1 MALLV
6 LRRFVLLQLDLKKTE
21 VQKNIILICKDI
33 VLCTVLFDTD
43 CGAILY
49 NHIVLVAKCN
59 IGSDILLIHLFPF
72 GCVIVRRGIFFLI
85 NNYLYKSLPPL
96 KYSEQ
101 KKPIKVGKCP
111 LPTSSCLHSYFDH
124 LISSFRIIFAKTI
137 LSPMHTMGISSLNK
151 EKKRSHL

>member
-1 MALLV
+1 M
-6 LRRFVLLQLDLKKTE
+6 
-21 VQKNIILICKDI
+21 ILICKDI

-72 GCVIVRRGIFFLI
+72 GCVIVRRGISFLI

-96 KYSEQ
+96 KYSE
-101 KKPIKVGKCP
+101 
-111 LPTSSCLHSYFDH
+111 
-124 LISSFRIIFAKTI
+124 
-137 LSPMHTMGISSLNK
+137 
-151 EKKRSHL
+151 